1 MKRIAVFDF
10 DGTIT
15 RKDTLIEFIRF
26 AKGSAALYL
35 GLLLHLPW
43 LILMKLHLYDNSKTK
58 ERVFAWFFR
67 GMPIDQFNKLGHD
80 FYLSQIKKLL
90 YSDARQQILNHHQ
103 KGDLVVILSASIEN
117 WVQPFAF
124 ALQAEVLLGTQI
136 EIINTKLTGKF
147 STPNCYGAEKV
158 RRLKEWLCQNEI
170 KNPYIIA
177 YGDSRGDK
185 ELLQFANESYY
196 KQFKK

>member
-1 MKRIAVFDF
+1 MKRVAVFDF

-26 AKGSAALYL
+26 TKGSAVLYW
-35 GLLLHLPW
+35 GMLLHLPW

-67 GMPIDQFNKLGHD
+67 GMPIEQFNKLGHE
-80 FYLSQIKKLL
+80 FYQAEADKLL
-90 YSDARQQILNHHQ
+90 YSDAKQQIHDHHQ

-117 WVQPFAF
+117 WVQPFTS
-124 ALQAEVLLGTQI
+124 ALQAEGLLGTQV
-136 EIINTKLTGKF
+136 EIQNNKLTGRF

-158 RRLKEWLCQNEI
+158 QRLKEWLRTSAIEQ
-170 KNPYIIA
+170 PYIIA

-185 ELLQFANESYY
+185 ELLQFADESHY
-196 KQFKK
+196 KQFEK

>member
-1 MKRIAVFDF
+1 MKRVAVFDF

-26 AKGSAALYL
+26 AKGSTALYW

-67 GMPIDQFNKLGHD
+67 GMPIKHFNKLGHE
-80 FYLSQIKKLL
+80 FYQTQADKLL
-90 YSDARQQILNHHQ
+90 YSDAKQQIHDHHQ
-103 KGDLVVILSASIEN
+103 KGDLLVILSASIEN
-117 WVQPFAF
+117 WVQPFAS
-124 ALQAEVLLGTQI
+124 ALQAEGLLGTQV
-136 EIINTKLTGKF
+136 EIQNNKLTGRF

-158 RRLKEWLCQNEI
+158 HRIKEWFRTSAIER
-170 KNPYIIA
+170 PYIIA

-185 ELLQFANESYY
+185 ELLQFADESHY

>member
-26 AKGSAALYL
+26 AKGSAALFW

-43 LILMKLHLYDNSKTK
+43 LILMKLHLYDNGKTK
-58 ERVFAWFFR
+58 ECVFSWFFK
-67 GMPIDQFNKLGHD
+67 GMSLEQFNELGRAFYQAQADKLIYSEAKEKIEEHK
-80 FYLSQIKKLL
+80 SQ
-90 YSDARQQILNHHQ
+90 
-103 KGDLVVILSASIEN
+103 GDIVVILSASIEN
-117 WVQPFAF
+117 WVQSFAS
-124 ALQAEVLLGTQI
+124 ALQAEGLLSTRAEVQNG
-136 EIINTKLTGKF
+136 KLTGKF
-147 STPNCYGAEKV
+147 ATKNCYGAEKV
-158 RRLKEWLCQNEI
+158 NRLKTWLAANVNEQ
-170 KNPYIIA
+170 PYIIA

-185 ELLQFANESYY
+185 ELLEFANEKHY

>member
-26 AKGSAALYL
+26 AKGSAALYC

-43 LILMKLHLYDNSKTK
+43 LVLMKLCLYDNSKTK

-67 GMPIDQFNKLGHD
+67 GMPIDRFNKLGHD
-80 FYLSQIKKLL
+80 FYQTQADQLL
-90 YSDARQQILNHHQ
+90 YSEAKLQINDHH
-103 KGDLVVILSASIEN
+103 KNGDLVVILSASIEN
-117 WVQPFAF
+117 WVQPFAS
-124 ALQAEVLLGTQI
+124 ALQAESILGTQI
-136 EIINTKLTGKF
+136 EIQDGKLTGRF
-147 STPNCYGAEKV
+147 SSPNCYGAEKV

>member
-1 MKRIAVFDF
+1 MTRIAVFDF

-26 AKGSAALYL
+26 TKGSVPLYW

-58 ERVFAWFFR
+58 ERVFSYFFK
-67 GMPIDQFNKLGHD
+67 GMSLEDFDQLGQAYYNTQATILFHPD
-80 FYLSQIKKLL
+80 ASQKIGEHKREDDK
-90 YSDARQQILNHHQ
+90 I
-103 KGDLVVILSASIEN
+103 VILSASIEN
-117 WVQPFAF
+117 WVRPFAS
-124 ALQAEVLLGTQI
+124 ALQAEGLLGTQAEVI
-136 EIINTKLTGKF
+136 EGKLTGKF
-147 STPNCYGAEKV
+147 ATPNCYGAEKV
-158 RRLKEWLCQNEI
+158 RRLKEWLMHNEI
-170 KNPYIIA
+170 ENPYIIV

>member
-1 MKRIAVFDF
+1 MKRVAVFDF

-26 AKGSAALYL
+26 AKGSAALYW
-35 GLLLHLPW
+35 GLLLQLPW

-67 GMPIDQFNKLGHD
+67 GMPVEHFNKLGHE
-80 FYLSQIKKLL
+80 FYQTQADKLL
-90 YSDARQQILNHHQ
+90 YSDAKQQIHNHHQ
-103 KGDLVVILSASIEN
+103 KDDLVVILSASIEN
-117 WVQPFAF
+117 WVQPFAS
-124 ALQAEVLLGTQI
+124 ALQAEGLLCTQA
-136 EIINTKLTGKF
+136 EVKGGKLTGRF

-158 RRLKEWLCQNEI
+158 QRLKEWLRTSAIEH
-170 KNPYIIA
+170 PYIIA

-185 ELLQFANESYY
+185 ELLQFADESHY